1 MSSMDDDKVK
11 LEAALYVA
19 GRPIS
24 IEELAA
30 VVGKAESS
38 TKRVLE
44 EIGHMYNKRKGA
56 LEVVELPRERWVMQL
71 RPELTPHVAKLI
83 PGGLLSFATLQ
94 TLVYVAL
101 KQPIL
106 QSELVA
112 ERGTHC
118 YDHIK
123 DLIEKKFIEAIPEGR
138 SKLLKTTTLFSD
150 YFGLDHDRIK
160 MKAQLKHQMKKIL
173 EDQQEAEARAELGF
187 E

>member
-30 VVGKAESS
+30 VIGKAESS
-38 TKRVLE
+38 TRRVLE
-44 EIGHMYNKRKGA
+44 EIGHVYNKRKGA
-56 LEVVELPRERWVMQL
+56 LEIVELPRERWVMQL
-71 RPELTPHVAKLI
+71 KPELTPHVAKLI

-106 QSELVA
+106 QSELVT

-123 DLIEKKFIEAIPEGR
+123 ELVEKKFIEAMPEGR
-138 SKLLKTTTLFSD
+138 SKLLKTTTLFAD
-150 YFGLDHDRIK
+150 YFGLDHDRIR
-160 MKAQLKHQMKKIL
+160 MKAQLKHKMKRIL
-173 EDQQEAEARAELGF
+173 EEQQEIEARAELGF
-187 E
+187 